1 MNRYDDSRTAR
12 SDVKG
17 GSGLPEVNGREALKT
32 FTPSQARFAALA
44 ARLTWAERAGVCS
57 LPMGRFGPPARSMLC
72 TCAVM
77 TVLLASAVRAGAAAS
92 WRSLGTSGQLN
103 VSDLVGTARG
113 SDGTL
118 HVAWS
123 RRTSNGLYD
132 LMQTPVD
139 ADGLVRSP
147 APIVTG
153 WASIEG
159 PTLLASGSALFA
171 FFSGTQTLVTGDPH
185 EGVDY
190 ALTADGGASW
200 ALAPTALAAGDF
212 AGERDASVALGP
224 DGALTSWYAG
234 EETVVHSGTDPTTI
248 DQRGYGLG
256 TGQAIAV
263 SGDSALVAW
272 CAGVQGPN
280 GVFVQSVDPATGAPA
295 GVARIVPGST
305 SPGSS
310 GAPEA
315 FCPASTRVPL
325 VARQAKGFFV
335 ATVDGSRRTV
345 YGWSV
350 GAARPHRLAG
360 GSSYKQQV
368 AAAASPGPKASVW
381 VGWVQDGKV
390 VLRRSNPG
398 ASVFGA
404 TVTLN
409 GPRDGSIYGLDLNAQ
424 DDRVDLVARV
434 QHDSGIVGLERT
446 QSYPGLTLI
455 ATSGRRPSFRVL
467 DAGDPVNDATVTVA
481 GQGGKTGPD
490 GRVTITVD
498 HPARYTARATA
509 PRYVGASARVI
520 VSRH

>member
-1 MNRYDDSRTAR
+1 M
-12 SDVKG
+12 
-17 GSGLPEVNGREALKT
+17 GRLGA
-32 FTPSQARFAALA
+32 P
-44 ARLTWAERAGVCS
+44 ARL
-57 LPMGRFGPPARSMLC
+57 MFGAC
-72 TCAVM
+72 VVM
-77 TVLLASAVRAGAAAS
+77 TVLIASAVSAGAAVS

-123 RRTSNGLYD
+123 RRASNGLYD
-132 LMQTPVD
+132 LMQTPV
-139 ADGLVRSP
+139 ATGGAVRAP
-147 APIVTG
+147 GPIVTG
-153 WASIEG
+153 WANIEG
-159 PTLLASGSALFA
+159 PTLVASGSALFA

-185 EGVDY
+185 EGVDD
-190 ALTADGGASW
+190 AITADGGASW

-234 EETVVHSGTDPTTI
+234 EETVVHFGTDPTTI
-248 DQRGYGLG
+248 NQRGYGLG

-272 CAGVQGPN
+272 CTGVQGPN

-295 GVARIVPGST
+295 GAARIVPGST
-305 SPGSS
+305 SRGSG
-310 GAPEA
+310 GAAEA

-335 ATVDGSRRTV
+335 ATVDGQPPNGLRMVGGRGPAPPPGRRVRHINSRSPPRRRP
-345 YGWSV
+345 
-350 GAARPHRLAG
+350 ARRRASGSAG
-360 GSSYKQQV
+360 S
-368 AAAASPGPKASVW
+368 
-381 VGWVQDGKV
+381 QDGKV
-390 VLRRSNPG
+390 MLRRSNAD

-434 QHDSGIVGLERT
+434 QHDSGTVGLEHA

-455 ATSGRRPSFRVL
+455 ATSGRQPSFRVL
-467 DAGDPVNDATVTVA
+467 DAGDPVKHATVTVA
-481 GQGGKTGPD
+481 GRTRQHGLRWTRHAHRRSPRPLHRARDRTPIRRRERARDRQPALTVRSDRAGDPCRLLDRRRTRRVLLPCATRDTCCGSVAGFRPPRHGPWVRS
-490 GRVTITVD
+490 G
-498 HPARYTARATA
+498 HE
-509 PRYVGASARVI
+509 
-520 VSRH
+520 